1 MITSLSTG
9 IMITSL
15 DCWERQF
22 DDVVDAM
29 VGAVNEDLRLLP
41 MAQETEDD
49 AAVAVPSNI

>member
-1 MITSLSTG
+1 
-9 IMITSL
+9 MITSL

-29 VGAVNEDLRLLP
+29 VGAVNEDLSLLL